1 MKHIEYSELESFLAQ
16 EINKAI
22 SNIQNDVAEDKLKQE
37 TIIRLAT
44 EINVLNKIKAKFKR
58 EG

>member
-1 MKHIEYSELESFLAQ
+1 MKNIEYSELESFLEQ

-22 SNIQNDVAEDKLKQE
+22 SNIQNDVQSDNLKQE

-44 EINVLNKIKAKFKR
+44 EINVLNKVKAKFRR